1 MNPATHL
8 YYCNGRERPT
18 GKKLMVQNGWI
29 EFEQNGAVVRGLP
42 RWEWIDTAPAP
53 VCFPG
58 SFSDSGCNGCAHR
71 RNP

>member
-1 MNPATHL
+1 MSPATHL
-8 YYCNGRERPT
+8 YGCNGRERPA

-29 EFEQNGAVVRGLP
+29 EFDQNGVMVRGLP

-53 VCFPG
+53 VCISG
-58 SFSDSGCNGCAHR
+58 SFSDSGCTGCAHR